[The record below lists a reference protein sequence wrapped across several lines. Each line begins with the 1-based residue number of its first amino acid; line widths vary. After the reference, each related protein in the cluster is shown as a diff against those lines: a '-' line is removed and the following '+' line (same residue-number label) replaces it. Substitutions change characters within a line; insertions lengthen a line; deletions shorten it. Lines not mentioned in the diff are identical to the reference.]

1 MLVRWVLPSPSDALM
16 SHAAAL
22 AQPPTLSCREC
33 HTVGAPVAVDATVRG
48 AALPAV
54 SRLPSCGCYLRK
66 GKASAN
72 AVSLLSGAPALDEV
86 LRSMDRCAP
95 LSVAPSAS
103 VPPLSSGSACTHPA
117 APSAVRSGQVRP
129 TCDADKLRE
138 SRELMVYHLECTD
151 EALLGTVELL
161 AEHKLEDVLQML
173 RDELEV
179 DAAAVSRGTMGSGP
193 GSSLKVPIHR
203 NQYRKSALQFFP
215 SSKHCLLVIEFNDD
229 GSEGSEGEG

>member
-1 MLVRWVLPSPSDALM
+1 MSHSDAT
-16 SHAAAL
+16 AAL
-22 AQPPTLSCREC
+22 ALPPTLSCREC
-33 HTVGAPVAVDATVRG
+33 HAVGAPVAVDATVRS

-72 AVSLLSGAPALDEV
+72 VVSLLAGAPALDEV
-86 LRSMDRCAP
+86 LRSMDRCEP
-95 LSVAPSAS
+95 LPVAPSAS
-103 VPPLSSGSACTHPA
+103 VPPLSSGSTCTHPA
-117 APSAVRSGQVRP
+117 AAPSSVRSAAPVRP
-129 TCDADKLRE
+129 TCDAEKLRE

-161 AEHKLEDVLQML
+161 AEHKLEHVLQML

-215 SSKHCLLVIEFNDD
+215 SSKHCLLVTEFNDD
-229 GSEGSEGEG
+229 GSEGSEG

>member
-1 MLVRWVLPSPSDALM
+1 MSDA
-16 SHAAAL
+16 A
-22 AQPPTLSCREC
+22 PPTLSCREC
-33 HTVGAPVAVDATVRG
+33 HAVGVPVAVNATVRG

-66 GKASAN
+66 GKAPAN
-72 AVSLLSGAPALDEV
+72 VVSLLSGAPALDEV
-86 LRSMDRCAP
+86 VRSMDGCAP
-95 LSVAPSAS
+95 LPVAPSVS
-103 VPPLSSGSACTHPA
+103 VPPPSSGSTCTHP
-117 APSAVRSGQVRP
+117 AVRSGQVRP
-129 TCDADKLRE
+129 TCDAEKLRE

-215 SSKHCLLVIEFNDD
+215 SSTHCLLVTEFNDD
-229 GSEGSEGEG
+229 GSDEGSEG